1 MSGHFHSLPVY
12 GEVDK
17 CHLFRVF
24 PTGAVPPM
32 ALAAQ
37 EGSEPHHTLAFI
49 ALVLCFQPESS
60 PGYCWPFQGSQSE
73 VLIRLP
79 AKIQPTA
86 ITVQHTLKTDSL
98 LRTISSAPRDFTV
111 FVSLLSTGGWDPAVW
126 ESCNRDLLV
135 SAHLPR
141 FLCFQA
147 LPFSEGAFQGTCGT
161 VSPQDLLSAF
171 WPSTSR
177 LLSNTQ
183 PEDSAAGAG
192 GESHSQICQERFLV
206 AMLSLNFSHVLY
218 LQGTG

>member
-1 MSGHFHSLPVY
+1 MV
-12 GEVDK
+12 
-17 CHLFRVF
+17 
-24 PTGAVPPM
+24 
-32 ALAAQ
+32 LAAQ
-37 EGSEPHHTLAFI
+37 ESSEPHHTLAFI

-79 AKIQPTA
+79 AKLRPTA
-86 ITVQHTLKTDSL
+86 ITLQHTLKTDSP

-111 FVSLLSTGGWDPAVW
+111 SVSLLSTGGWDPAVW

-141 FLCFQA
+141 LLCSQA
-147 LPFSEGAFQGTCGT
+147 LPFSEGTFQGTRGML
-161 VSPQDLLSAF
+161 SPQDLLSAF

-177 LLSNTQ
+177 LLSNTGRG
-183 PEDSAAGAG
+183 DSVPLHPAPDCAGAAGAG
-192 GESHSQICQERFLV
+192 GEPHLQIWHKRFLV
-206 AMLSLNFSHVLY
+206 AMLSLNCSHVLC